1 MQLTNSLLIWKNS
14 QEMKEIISNSLKI
27 LRVYATQN
35 VVRADGHFQLYRA
48 DWLGE
53 NILNHSSEFANYN
66 SMQMRWWKK
75 VLHVVKVKKIPESN
89 CRLFA
94 GRSGK

>member
-27 LRVYATQN
+27 LRVCATQN

-53 NILNHSSEFANYN
+53 NILNHSSEITNYN

-75 VLHVVKVKKIPESN
+75 VLHVVKVKKILESN
-89 CRLFA
+89 CRLVA